1 MNTFSAYKAAWISIE
16 DSAWCAIWVAVR
28 GSVVYSA
35 WHITKFSVVNSV
47 EITISMAANDYFQ
60 TNSNVIKQ

>member
-16 DSAWCAIWVAVR
+16 DSAWCSIWATIR
-28 GSVVYSA
+28 GSVVLSA
-35 WHITKFSVVNSV
+35 LHITKFSVVNSV

-60 TNSNVIKQ
+60 TNSDKIKQ